1 MTDFRK
7 LSREF
12 DAFQRRKEAQWAAPI
27 YKAIRKQVAEFL
39 AVYKERPQSI
49 VIINPAPL
57 HKVLSALYQ
66 DTGTSWGRTTHAY
79 IRTEIAEKARP
90 VIGLS
95 EFLRAAMQKYF
106 EIDLLNDVQRIDD
119 VTREN
124 ILIAL
129 QRAVDEGLSLDETVQ
144 LIDETAI
151 PRWRARLI
159 ARTETVTAAN
169 QGAAFAASRTSIKL
183 NKTWIS
189 VQDARTR
196 PHHRDMHLVEVPENE
211 NFIVAG
217 NPMKQ
222 PGDRGIQGNR
232 TPASEI
238 CNCRCVVGYRG
249 QRDSRGRLIRR
260 DG

>member
-12 DAFQRRKEAQWAAPI
+12 DTFQRRKEAQWAPSI
-27 YKAIRKQVAEFL
+27 YKAIRKQVEEFL
-39 AVYKERPQSI
+39 AVYKERPQSV

-57 HKVLSALYQ
+57 HKVLSSLYQ
-66 DTGTSWGRTTHAY
+66 DTGTSWGNRMYSY
-79 IRTEIAEKARP
+79 IRADIGEKARP
-90 VIGLS
+90 VIGMS
-95 EFLRAAMQKYF
+95 EFLRAAMLNYF
-106 EIDLLNDVQRIDD
+106 EIDLLNDVQRIDY

-124 ILIAL
+124 ILAAL

-144 LIDETAI
+144 MIDQTAI

-189 VQDARTR
+189 VQDNRTR
-196 PHHRDMHLVEVPENE
+196 PHHKEMHLVEIPEDE

-217 NPMKQ
+217 SPMKQ
-222 PGDRGIQGNR
+222 PGDRGQQGNR

-260 DG
+260 